1 MTFPWKKKFSK
12 VLNIVLF
19 FLETLYV
26 CVCVC
31 VCVCVYTTRNE
42 EKTYRETAVGDYSM
56 CLE

>member
-19 FLETLYV
+19 FLETL
-26 CVCVC
+26 CVCVG
-31 VCVCVYTTRNE
+31 VCVYTTRNE